1 MKMSL
6 KLKKM
11 KNMRRFMVRDLCGSA
26 PIGGGQGGKKALQIR
41 ISFSIPWK
49 LCKTGKMGML
59 GCSIRSYYDS
69 LNLGDAFTIPS
80 KLIWNLKT
88 PSKVGFFVWEAT
100 SRKFLPWIIS

>member
-59 GCSIRSYYDS
+59 GLLKRKCGSHKKSVLSMFSCNLESIFKY
-69 LNLGDAFTIPS
+69 GM
-80 KLIWNLKT
+80 
-88 PSKVGFFVWEAT
+88 V
-100 SRKFLPWIIS
+100 